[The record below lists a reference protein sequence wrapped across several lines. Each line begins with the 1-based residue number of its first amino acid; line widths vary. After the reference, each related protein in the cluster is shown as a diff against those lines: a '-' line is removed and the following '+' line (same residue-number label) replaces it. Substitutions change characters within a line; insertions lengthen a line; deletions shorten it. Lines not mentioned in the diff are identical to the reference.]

1 MNTTQWLQTK
11 YLPIPLIALMV
22 LTRFHHFGDA
32 LHLPDASLAVF
43 FFAGFYRKPALLA
56 FLLLLAGL
64 IDYTAI
70 ASGTSAYCVS
80 PAYFFLIP
88 TYGVMWLAGRYCSHY
103 KALDFI
109 GLSLNFG
116 MLLLASTAAYIISD
130 GSFYLF
136 SGRFSSV
143 SWAQYIN
150 SGLQYYLPYV
160 GSTVLYAAAGFA
172 LAKLLTLLPA
182 LQSRHTSV

>member
-43 FFAGFYRKPALLA
+43 FFAGFYRKPVLLA

-64 IDYTAI
+64 IDYAAI

-80 PAYFFLIP
+80 PAYIFLIP
-88 TYGVMWLAGRYCSHY
+88 TYMVMWLAGRYCSHY

-109 GLSLNFG
+109 GMSLNFG
-116 MLLLASTAAYIISD
+116 MLMLASTAAFIISN

-136 SGRFSSV
+136 SGRFDAV
-143 SWAQYIN
+143 SWSQYIT
-150 SGLQYYLPYV
+150 GGFQYYLPYV
-160 GSTVLYAAAGFA
+160 GSTLIYAAAGYA
-172 LAKLLTLLPA
+172 IYKLLTFLPA
-182 LQSRHTSV
+182 LQERHKSV

>member
-11 YLPIPLIALMV
+11 FLPLPLIALMV

-43 FFAGFYRKPALLA
+43 FFAGFYRKPAFLA

-64 IDYTAI
+64 IDYLAI
-70 ASGTSAYCVS
+70 ANGTSAYCVS
-80 PAYFFLIP
+80 PAYVFLIP
-88 TYGVMWLAGRYCSHY
+88 TYAVMWLAGRYCGQY

-116 MLLLASTAAYIISD
+116 MLILSSTAAFMISN

-136 SGRFSSV
+136 SGRFDSV
-143 SWAQYIN
+143 SWSQYMT
-150 SGLQYYLPYV
+150 GGFQFYLPYV
-160 GSTVLYAAAGFA
+160 GSTLLYAAAGYA
-172 LAKLLTLLPA
+172 VYKLLAFLPA
-182 LQSRHTSV
+182 LQERHKSV